1 VLQRGY
7 SGSLRLEHGL
17 FGHPETIK
25 LTGMTG
31 GGPSLDRF
39 VFRLSVKPF
48 GKLERLKIAAHLLQ
62 IDPDILSLRNGNKHS
77 AMRMRQVEAQNMR
90 TTLLVQ
96 QGRFARWPW
105 LEPERCRLD
114 PQIPGKHNA

>member
-1 VLQRGY
+1 M
-7 SGSLRLEHGL
+7 
-17 FGHPETIK
+17 I
-25 LTGMTG
+25 G

-90 TTLLVQ
+90 TALMVQ